1 MFHPQVILQNPYS
14 AMDGYFIRAT
24 GSTPSIE
31 FSPSKGLLE
40 ITGVSTPDD
49 PLSFYGHIFSLL
61 HEFETV
67 SHKELVI
74 NFGLKNMT
82 GSTTYIYILVKKLIS
97 LQNDTRK
104 VVFNWYYEKNNEKI
118 LETGKE
124 ISQHYQHPFNYIGV
138 FKIKESLKQA
148 S

>member
-1 MFHPQVILQNPYS
+1 
-14 AMDGYFIRAT
+14 MDGYFIRAT

-31 FSPSKGLLE
+31 MNPSKGLLE

-49 PLSFYGHIFSLL
+49 PLSFYGHIFSLV
-61 HEFETV
+61 HEFEKTNNPEIMV
-67 SHKELVI
+67 
-74 NFGLKNMT
+74 NFGLKNIT

-97 LQNDTRK
+97 LANDGRK

-118 LETGKE
+118 LEAGKE
-124 ISQHYQHPFNYIGV
+124 ISEHYQHPFNFIEV
-138 FKIKESLKQA
+138 FKIKESLRQA

>member
-1 MFHPQVILQNPYS
+1 
-14 AMDGYFIRAT
+14 MDGYFIRAT

-31 FSPSKGLLE
+31 FSPVKGFLE

-61 HEFETV
+61 HEFEATD
-67 SHKELVI
+67 HKEIQI

-82 GSTTYIYILVKKLIS
+82 GSTTYIYILIKKLIS
-97 LQNDTRK
+97 LASENRK
-104 VVFNWYYEKNNEKI
+104 IVFNWYYEKNNEKI
-118 LETGKE
+118 LAAGKE
-124 ISQHYQHPFNYIGV
+124 ISLHYQIPFNFIGV
-138 FKIKESLKQA
+138 FKIKESLRQA